1 MSMSPIPSSLLDYAN
16 QIEKKYNIDSEIV
29 KDILSNLPSLKIGFE
44 LAFIVEKKLGL
55 NSGYFNVAYRKGYEI
70 KADMYKE
77 HDHLYVKLNDDV
89 KKLLDANYICC
100 KISKGEE
107 QEFDYVIA
115 LTKNTLLGFYK

>member
-55 NSGYFNVAYRKGYEI
+55 SAGYFNVAFRKRYEI

-100 KISKGEE
+100 KINKGEE